1 MKPRPGVFYLT
12 LKKEFMNLRE
22 DQKPLADRIITD
34 ENFLRQQCR
43 LTSFKELEKI
53 KFVDRVKNA
62 LNFSWTK
69 GYGLAAIQ
77 IGIPIQAAWFRVPV
91 GGEIIERLIFNP
103 IVLKTEGT
111 LYFPEEGCLS
121 IPNRRMTTKRFRS
134 VTVKNGNGELI
145 EARDIFAV
153 ILQHEIGHM
162 NGELCVDHLVAAKS
176 MPGRNDA
183 CPCASGAKFKKCC
196 LK

>member
-1 MKPRPGVFYLT
+1 
-12 LKKEFMNLRE
+12 MNLGE
-22 DQKPLADRIITD
+22 DQKPLADRIVTD

-43 LTSFKELEKI
+43 LTSFKELQKI
-53 KFVDRVKNA
+53 NFVERVKNA

-91 GGEIIERLIFNP
+91 GGEVIERLIFNP
-103 IVLKTEGT
+103 IVLKSEGI

-121 IPNRRMTTKRFRS
+121 IPNKRMTTKRFRS

-162 NGELCVDHLVAAKS
+162 NGELCIDHVVDSKS

-183 CPCASGAKFKKCC
+183 CPCASGAKYKKCC